1 MSKKKNGKFVVL
13 EDESEEKIIETET
26 VENGLEREELTGK
39 GTTEGE
45 ETYSKISRITKIGIA
60 ILIACIM
67 AITALNSLPF
77 AKVNDYE
84 TEYTAFYNS
93 DLEREAY
100 DSAKAPV
107 RVIEDNEVERLYLER
122 IQLIENGIIAIAILS
137 IITILYGY
145 IYKSN
150 EEKNFAEIVLSK
162 GFILIAALCLYGSN
176 SFLGLSFEKL
186 FEEKILLL
194 PYICIYILL
203 FSIIV
208 TILARRIIAKDA
220 KFSNMIFEEANEC
233 ANDIFNLSILL
244 LVLIPVLPII
254 LGMIA
259 DTEDTVYTEQSINVA
274 SKSEYLVQ
282 GAGIYEIGIINQS
295 IDQILN
301 LIAVIIILCI
311 VSDFGILIYEKLG
324 RENPVPNLLVLL
336 SNTIGILIL
345 LILYEDYIIFI
356 NIENFEEHYNQVF
369 YEGNLEYIDFYFSNL
384 FLLFVPLFIA
394 YKWVQYYMLTFKN
407 AYNSLIEKI

>member
-1 MSKKKNGKFVVL
+1 MSKKKNDKFVVL
-13 EDESEEKIIETET
+13 EDEGEEKIIEAET
-26 VENGLEREELTGK
+26 VEYELEREELAGK
-39 GTTEGE
+39 GTTKGEGP
-45 ETYSKISRITKIGIA
+45 YNKISRITKIGIA

-67 AITALNSLPF
+67 VSAALNSLPF
-77 AKVNDYE
+77 TKVSDYE

-107 RVIEDNEVERLYLER
+107 RVIENNEVERLYLER
-122 IQLIENGIIAIAILS
+122 IQLIENSIIAIAILS

-145 IYKSN
+145 LYNSN

-162 GFILIAALCLYGSN
+162 GFILIVALCLYGSN
-176 SFLGLSFEKL
+176 SFIGLLFEKL

-194 PYICIYILL
+194 PYVCIYILL

-208 TILARRIIAKDA
+208 TILARRIIAKNA
-220 KFSNMIFEEANEC
+220 KFSERILEEANEC
-233 ANDIFNLSILL
+233 ANDIFNLSILFL
-244 LVLIPVLPII
+244 ILIPVLPII

-311 VSDFGILIYEKLG
+311 VSDFGLLIYEKRG
-324 RENPVPNLLVLL
+324 REDPVPNLLVLL

-345 LILYEDYIIFI
+345 LILYENYIIYI

-369 YEGNLEYIDFYFSNL
+369 YEGDLEYIDFYFANL

-394 YKWVQYYMLTFKN
+394 YKWVQYYTLTFKN

>member
-1 MSKKKNGKFVVL
+1 MSKKKNVKFVVL

-100 DSAKAPV
+100 DSTKAPV
-107 RVIEDNEVERLYLER
+107 RVIEDKEVERLYLER

-150 EEKNFAEIVLSK
+150 EEKNFYKAAERT
-162 GFILIAALCLYGSN
+162 F
-176 SFLGLSFEKL
+176 F
-186 FEEKILLL
+186 
-194 PYICIYILL
+194 
-203 FSIIV
+203 
-208 TILARRIIAKDA
+208 
-220 KFSNMIFEEANEC
+220 
-233 ANDIFNLSILL
+233 
-244 LVLIPVLPII
+244 PI
-254 LGMIA
+254 
-259 DTEDTVYTEQSINVA
+259 
-274 SKSEYLVQ
+274 SKS
-282 GAGIYEIGIINQS
+282 
-295 IDQILN
+295 
-301 LIAVIIILCI
+301 
-311 VSDFGILIYEKLG
+311 LIYTSFFFVDLV
-324 RENPVPNLLVLL
+324 RTVPPL
-336 SNTIGILIL
+336 TA
-345 LILYEDYIIFI
+345 
-356 NIENFEEHYNQVF
+356 
-369 YEGNLEYIDFYFSNL
+369 L
-384 FLLFVPLFIA
+384 FKQL
-394 YKWVQYYMLTFKN
+394 
-407 AYNSLIEKI
+407 